1 MQVKT
6 QEELFDML
14 SAMDDNLQYRRLSPI
29 MQNPHYISSEEWY
42 EWTEALDSA
51 FTEIDE
57 QYQTLMGQIREI
69 QRQMFAY
76 YWAQKSEDLLE
87 QLERPF

>member
-6 QEELFDML
+6 QEELFYML

-29 MQNPHYISSEEWY
+29 MQNHHRISPEEWY
-42 EWTEALDSA
+42 EWTEALGKA

-57 QYQTLMGQIREI
+57 QYQAMLGDLREI
-69 QRQMFAY
+69 QRQMFAF
-76 YWAQKSEDLLE
+76 YWAQKESV
-87 QLERPF
+87 ERSF